1 MVERILGAGPTLAK
15 AISVIVGDSGAIGSA
30 FHQLLS
36 ACEKYGEVI
45 GFARSYPNER
55 HIDITKEASIIAAAS
70 YLAEKIA
77 NDGAEIRLVI
87 IACGLLHNGPI
98 MPEKS
103 MQQIDVDWMIK
114 NFRVNALGPA
124 LVAKYFLPLM
134 PSNGRSVF
142 ACLSARVG
150 SISDNRLGGWYSYRA
165 SKAALNMLVK
175 NLSIERQRI
184 SKDAIVIGLQ
194 PGTVIS
200 ELSRPFGGGS
210 AKVTAESATRQML
223 AVIENISPD
232 QSGQLIGYDGK
243 VIAP

>member
-1 MVERILGAGPTLAK
+1 MSK
-15 AISVIVGDSGAIGSA
+15 AISVIVGDTGAIGSA
-30 FHQLLS
+30 FHKLLS
-36 ACEKYGEVI
+36 TSDRYADVI
-45 GFARSYPNER
+45 GFARSYHNER
-55 HIDITKEASIIAAAS
+55 HIDVTNEASVVAAAS
-70 YLAEKIA
+70 CLAEKIS
-77 NDGAEIRLVI
+77 NESAEIRLVI
-87 IACGLLHNGPI
+87 IACGLLHTEAK

-103 MQQIDVDWMIK
+103 MQQIDADWMIE
-114 NFRVNALGPA
+114 NYRVNALGPA

-134 PSNGRSVF
+134 PTNGRSVF

-150 SISDNRLGGWYSYRA
+150 SISDNRLGGWHSYRA

-184 SKDAIVIGLQ
+184 SKDTIIIGLQ

-210 AKVTAESATRQML
+210 AKVTAESSTRKML
-223 AVIENISPD
+223 GVIENISPD

>member
-1 MVERILGAGPTLAK
+1 MSK
-15 AISVIVGDSGAIGSA
+15 AISVIVGDTGAIGSA
-30 FHQLLS
+30 FHKLLS
-36 ACEKYGEVI
+36 TSDRYGDVI
-45 GFARSYPNER
+45 GFARSYPHER
-55 HIDITKEASIIAAAS
+55 HIDVTNEASIVAAAA

-77 NDGAEIRLVI
+77 KENAEIRLVI
-87 IACGLLHNGPI
+87 IACGLLHTEAK
-98 MPEKS
+98 MHEKS
-103 MQQIDVDWMIK
+103 MQQIDADWMIE
-114 NFRVNALGPA
+114 NFQVNALGPA

-134 PSNGRSVF
+134 PTEGRSIF

-150 SISDNRLGGWYSYRA
+150 SISDNRLGGWHSYRA
-165 SKAALNMLVK
+165 SKAALNMLIR

-184 SKDAIVIGLQ
+184 AKDAIIIGLQ
-194 PGTVIS
+194 PGTVTS

-223 AVIENISPD
+223 GALENINPD